1 LAAFDGKREAICGV
15 TNATVWAATAG
26 KADAY
31 LCTLAGLVRDIREF
45 FQCRTWYPLYQNTV
59 HDAMCYSATDGFSW
73 IASSQFVVVLMAM
86 IVLTC
91 RVLFH
96 DIEIS
101 EAADGQNLEEEGAN
115 EGIEVEADDAQ
126 FDYQK
131 NDDNNERDKVESESE
146 NKPINENPN
155 EDVSDPKTDD

>member
-1 LAAFDGKREAICGV
+1 
-15 TNATVWAATAG
+15 
-26 KADAY
+26 
-31 LCTLAGLVRDIREF
+31 
-45 FQCRTWYPLYQNTV
+45 
-59 HDAMCYSATDGFSW
+59 
-73 IASSQFVVVLMAM
+73 MAM

-101 EAADGQNLEEEGAN
+101 EAADGQNLEEEGAD
-115 EGIEVEADDAQ
+115 EGIEVKADDAQ

-146 NKPINENPN
+146 NKPIDENPN